1 MSDIGFA
8 AAACKL
14 GRAIW
19 KARVRAYD
27 LSCIDWDDLDHT
39 TRHLYV
45 TQAGD
50 ILRAN
55 APISMVSPAPT
66 PLFDAF
72 VAQARAQFP
81 RIVK

>member
-27 LSCIDWDDLDHT
+27 LACIDWDDLDAT

-45 TQAGD
+45 QQAGD
-50 ILRAN
+50 ILVAN
-55 APISMVSPAPT
+55 RPVSTLPAPT

-72 VAQARAQFP
+72 VAQARADFP

>member
-1 MSDIGFA
+1 MSELQFA

-14 GRAIW
+14 AKAIW
-19 KARVRAYD
+19 KQRTRAYD
-27 LSCIDWDDLDHT
+27 LACIDWDDLDQV

-55 APISMVSPAPT
+55 CPVSTIPAPT

-72 VAQARAQFP
+72 VSQTR
-81 RIVK
+81 RHLERVK